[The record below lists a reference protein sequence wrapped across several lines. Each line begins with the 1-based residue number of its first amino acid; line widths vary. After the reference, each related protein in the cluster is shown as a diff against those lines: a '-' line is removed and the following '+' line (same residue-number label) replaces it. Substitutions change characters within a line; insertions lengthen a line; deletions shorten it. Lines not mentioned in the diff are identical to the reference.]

1 MGESRRSAELARLSV
16 VYLLDE
22 FYGGDVLRS
31 PTPCGK
37 NCGATAVDPANFTD
51 DNSLGRA

>member
-1 MGESRRSAELARLSV
+1 MGELRWASRRSAEFARLSV

-37 NCGATAVDPANFTD
+37 NCGADR
-51 DNSLGRA
+51 GRSCELYGR